1 MPSSAIA
8 EAVTWLEKA
17 NADLQPELLSADAA
31 RDLLTSYARAEK
43 LAAYGRTMLATKLD
57 DATEMARTSGT
68 SVGEA
73 RATLETA
80 KTLEN
85 SDQVRDAFKTGSIS
99 LGQASEIAKAEAA
112 SPGAACE
119 LLPVANTES
128 FQVLR
133 ERARKT
139 VLEAEQHRDLAARQ
153 HAARSARSHIDDL
166 GMIDIHLTLEPHVGT
181 PIVNRAETEAAR
193 LHRHAIH
200 NGSPEP
206 FERHLADAYAKLLS
220 HQGSARSRRPEL
232 VVLVSHEVIKRG
244 WREVREAEVCKIPG
258 VGPVAPQVAREIAK
272 DAFLTG
278 VFYDGEDLRHL
289 CRWTRN
295 IPIEVL
301 LALELGVPPDF
312 DGVACTDCGKR
323 FRTEKDHVDP
333 HVARGPASTAN
344 LKPRCYSCH
353 QAKTE
358 RDRRAGMLTPRDPDA
373 ERGPP

>member
-31 RDLLTSYARAEK
+31 RDLLASYARAEK
-43 LAAYGRTMLATKLD
+43 LTAYGKTMLATKLD
-57 DATEMARTSGT
+57 DATEMARASGT
-68 SVGEA
+68 SVGKA
-73 RATLETA
+73 KATLETA
-80 KTLEN
+80 TTLEN

-99 LGQASEIAKAEAA
+99 LDQASEIAKAEAA

-153 HAARSARSHIDDL
+153 HAVRSARSHTDDL

-181 PIVNRAETEAAR
+181 PIVNRAETEASR

-200 NGSPEP
+200 NGFPEP
-206 FERHLADAYAKLLS
+206 FERHLADAYAGMLS
-220 HQGSARSRRPEL
+220 GAAPVVRSRRPEL

-278 VFYDGEDLRHL
+278 VFYDGKDLRHL
-289 CRWTRN
+289 CRWTRKSLSRCSS
-295 IPIEVL
+295 PWSWAFL
-301 LALELGVPPDF
+301 PTSTGSPAPT
-312 DGVACTDCGKR
+312 VASVFGP
-323 FRTEKDHVDP
+323 RTTTSI
-333 HVARGPASTAN
+333 RT
-344 LKPRCYSCH
+344 
-353 QAKTE
+353 
-358 RDRRAGMLTPRDPDA
+358 
-373 ERGPP
+373 